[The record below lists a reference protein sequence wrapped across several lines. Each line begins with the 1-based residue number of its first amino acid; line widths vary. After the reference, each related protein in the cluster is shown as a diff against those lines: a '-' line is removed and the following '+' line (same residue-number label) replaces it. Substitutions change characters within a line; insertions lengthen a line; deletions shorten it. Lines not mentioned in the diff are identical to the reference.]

1 MMVFLAAL
9 LPVVLMSECQDE
21 MDCSAI
27 YNSGQ
32 TSVGFT
38 TIYPTG
44 DIHVWVYC
52 QMISDGNNED
62 NGGWTVRM

>member
-9 LPVVLMSECQDE
+9 LPVVLTSECQDE

-32 TSVGFT
+32 TVSGIYY
-38 TIYPTG
+38 IYPAG

-62 NGGWTVRM
+62 KGGWTV